1 MISPLANF
9 MPFNRQLINQKEK
22 KMNNKEKNIHWEFN
36 LKPTRHFIERYY
48 ERILNK
54 YLHEDF
60 QYKKAI
66 KKIFKDMNARLLERE
81 KNFLQLFVNPQ
92 CDVILP
98 MGGVNE
104 IVIKKGKLITVM
116 N

>member
-1 MISPLANF
+1 MNKQEIK
-9 MPFNRQLINQKEK
+9 IN
-22 KMNNKEKNIHWEFN
+22 WESN
-36 LKPTRHFIERYY
+36 LKPTRHFIERYF
-48 ERILNK
+48 ERVLNK
-54 YLHEDF
+54 YLNENFH
-60 QYKKAI
+60 YKKAI
-66 KKIFKDMNARLLERE
+66 KKIFKDMNERLLERE
-81 KNFLQLFVNPQ
+81 KNFLQLFVNPE